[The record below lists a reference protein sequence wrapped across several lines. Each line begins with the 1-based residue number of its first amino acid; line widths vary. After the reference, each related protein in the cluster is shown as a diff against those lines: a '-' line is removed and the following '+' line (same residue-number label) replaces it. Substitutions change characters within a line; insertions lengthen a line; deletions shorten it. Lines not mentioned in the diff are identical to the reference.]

1 MSRPNVCVSPDLSV
15 EGLTTLLLERGLT
28 AVSVV
33 DGEGE
38 LVGVVSTT
46 DLLREVQDRS
56 DGEERVPLRA
66 SSPQGVQVAIGEGF
80 HATTLARATV
90 EEILTPFAFTLPA
103 TASVAQAAA
112 LLALEGLDQI
122 AVLGPEDQIVGALTT
137 LDVVRW
143 LSEQSEFPLPATA
156 PTQGGGYA
164 ARARQERRLRLMRA
178 TFAREVIGRPGPELK
193 LAP

>member
-15 EGLTTLLLERGLT
+15 EGLTSLLLERGLT

-46 DLLREVQDRS
+46 DLLREVQDRNG
-56 DGEERVPLRA
+56 GEERVPLRA
-66 SSPQGVQVAIGEGF
+66 SSPLGVQVEFGEGF

-112 LLALEGLDQI
+112 LLTHEGLDQV
-122 AVLGPEDQIVGALTT
+122 AVLGPEDQIVGARPRSTSCGGWRNRVSFHCRRPRPPKEVGT
-137 LDVVRW
+137 PHVRGKSDVC
-143 LSEQSEFPLPATA
+143 A
-156 PTQGGGYA
+156 
-164 ARARQERRLRLMRA
+164 
-178 TFAREVIGRPGPELK
+178 
-193 LAP
+193 